1 MLVKN
6 DNALLKAAQA
16 HYEAQ
21 RAEAMAVLEIYFNNS
36 VGIGEHSNLLD
47 EVKKWLSTLTEAED
61 NLETIRRH
69 FLKGKK

>member
-6 DNALLKAAQA
+6 DNALLVAAQA

-21 RAEAMAVLEIYFNNS
+21 RAEALAVLEIYFNKS

-47 EVKKWLSTLTEAED
+47 EVKRWTSVLTEAED
-61 NLETIRRH
+61 NLDTLLRH
-69 FLKGKK
+69 FPKGKK